1 MDNSSLRVTIYALPG
16 CVRCRRFK
24 LFLLQHGIP
33 FSEVNVLAQPKA
45 LARIPLGYRLVL
57 PVVVLGQQVL
67 AGWTQKR
74 LEFALRRRYPQVFGR
89 QLRRVRRLL
98 KKNV

>member
-1 MDNSSLRVTIYALPG
+1 MDDSPLRVKIYVLPG

-24 LFLLQHGIP
+24 VFLLQHGIP
-33 FSEVNVLAQPKA
+33 FSEINVLAQPKA
-45 LARIPLGYRLVL
+45 LARITLGCRLVL

-74 LEFALRRRYPQVFGR
+74 LETAIRHRYPQVFGYR
-89 QLRRVRRLL
+89 PRRVRRLPKTNL
-98 KKNV
+98 

>member
-1 MDNSSLRVTIYALPG
+1 MDNSSLRVIIYALPG

-45 LARIPLGYRLVL
+45 LAGITLGYQPVL
-57 PVVVLGQQVL
+57 PVVVLGEQVL

-74 LEFALRRRYPQVFGR
+74 LESAIRRRYPQVFGC
-89 QLRRVRRLL
+89 QLRRGRRLP
-98 KKNV
+98 KANV